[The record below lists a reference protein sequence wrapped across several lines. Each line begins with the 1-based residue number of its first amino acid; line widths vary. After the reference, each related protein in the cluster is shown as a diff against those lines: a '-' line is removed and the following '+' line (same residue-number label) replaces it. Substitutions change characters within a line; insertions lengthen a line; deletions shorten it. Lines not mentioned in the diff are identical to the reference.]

1 MHGSAFAKSKKQPF
15 WKSKSL
21 KEMSRAE
28 WESLCDGCGKCCLN
42 KLEDE
47 TTGKIIYTNVACRLL
62 DTELCKC
69 VSYDDRKRFVPDCRI
84 LTPQLVRKLNWLPST
99 CAYRLIDEGKE
110 LFWWHPL
117 LSKDKESVHHANA
130 SVRGRVVSERDTDD
144 LEGHIVDWP
153 K

>member
-1 MHGSAFAKSKKQPF
+1 MSGSAFKKSNEQPF
-15 WKSKSL
+15 WRTKSL
-21 KEMSRAE
+21 DEMSQNE

-47 TTGKIIYTNVACRLL
+47 TTGKIKFTNVACRLL
-62 DTELCKC
+62 DTELCQC
-69 VSYDDRKRFVPDCRI
+69 ASYKDRNRFVPDCRI
-84 LTPQLVRKLNWLPST
+84 LNPRVVRKLQWLPST
-99 CAYRLIDEGKE
+99 CAYRLVDQGKD
-110 LFWWHPL
+110 LYWWHPL
-117 LSKDKESVHHANA
+117 VSNNSESVHQAKM